1 MSAPTWDEDWL
12 RQHMWPRFS
21 RALARDEI
29 YLANHSLGRPPDRA
43 AADMQRG
50 IDAWY
55 RDMDGAWDLWL
66 ATREQWRA
74 TAVELVCAPRG
85 GLIYPENRRR
95 PEPGAG
101 VNPFTDPPR
110 PLMDNAEV
118 ESPHV

>member
-12 RQHMWPRFS
+12 RQHVWPRFS

-66 ATREQWRA
+66 ATREQWRGP
-74 TAVELVCAPRG
+74 TAQAGGAPRG
-85 GLIYPENRRR
+85 GCNVPETS
-95 PEPGAG
+95 AG
-101 VNPFTDPPR
+101 PSPRGGLHPFTPPPPAPAGDPKVGS
-110 PLMDNAEV
+110 L
-118 ESPHV
+118 

>member
-12 RQHMWPRFS
+12 RQHVWPRFS

-66 ATREQWRA
+66 ATREQWRWPA
-74 TAVELVCAPRG
+74 AESGCAPSCAT
-85 GLIYPENRRR
+85 PMSTST
-95 PEPGAG
+95 PEPALRAARTSL
-101 VNPFTDPPR
+101 P
-110 PLMDNAEV
+110 
-118 ESPHV
+118 